1 MGSTFPPALLGLAL
15 DQQDHEV
22 GSHVCGSW
30 GLLSTPEDDEQEEKA
45 NPKAVERKEES
56 FWDQKQVVREPRSEI
71 SEGLCPAAFL
81 LPFPTL

>member
-1 MGSTFPPALLGLAL
+1 M
-15 DQQDHEV
+15 
-22 GSHVCGSW
+22 
-30 GLLSTPEDDEQEEKA
+30 LSTPEDDEQEEKA